1 MRLSIKLKL
10 AFILAASALG
20 MIGTVGTFT
29 LLLRSSQNT
38 LAAIN
43 AQTRAEFEAAF
54 SAVEQAARIQDFTLK
69 LVREKD
75 LDNIE
80 SLMKQSEAATRDLR
94 EHLRDIEGWS
104 SIRAAF
110 DALTKANDH
119 VRDAVMAAEGAR
131 AHSIFVEE
139 STPAFQALLK
149 AIREQQQQYQKK
161 QDAET
166 ARAATRLVVTQTIV
180 TVAGGI
186 LSALIIFIG
195 VLLTR
200 SISNALSRIV
210 EKVRAVAGGDLRI
223 SLEDE
228 GAQQRTLLLAVSGG
242 AADEEIGNLYH
253 AFNDMLESLRSLQG
267 RVAAAFQEM
276 EQAIGD
282 VTSLAGGLQ
291 SGADKQSRSVDE
303 IAEFISRVN
312 EQAGGVARSMEAQ
325 AHKSEETS
333 SSILELM
340 SSIEEVS
347 KNADSLSASV
357 EDTSSSIVEVLNS
370 NKEVS
375 HNMEALNALVSKASA
390 AVAQIDTSIK
400 EVQTLAQDSQQISN
414 EVKESA
420 QKDGSAV
427 VEAAIGEMTRI
438 RAAVLALSGTVSK
451 LSVSVGNIGE
461 ILAVIE
467 HVAQQTNLLALNA
480 AIIAAQAG
488 EHGRSFAV
496 VADEIRALA
505 ERTTSSTQEISNVI
519 AGIQTETRNVG
530 SLVSEGVERVDAG
543 VQTVNR
549 THQALKNII
558 ASSERAQV
566 MSSRIARS
574 TAEQASGSREVAH
587 SIKAVVDLSAQISRA
602 TVEQAQGSTSII
614 RAVENMRELA
624 EHVRRAMGEQ
634 TAAARLISKA
644 SVDSN
649 QLSQE
654 VTKASQES
662 KQLVERV
669 VSEASNIRTSAKDT
683 LAFVSRMNEIVEGFD
698 ALAGHLKSTLSQ
710 FQTH

>member
-10 AFILAASALG
+10 AFILAASAFG
-20 MIGTVGTFT
+20 MIGAAGAFT
-29 LLLRSSQNT
+29 ALLRSSQNT
-38 LAAIN
+38 LTAIN
-43 AQTRAEFEAAF
+43 AQTKAEFEGAF
-54 SAVEQAARIQDFTLK
+54 NAVEQAARIQDFTLK

-94 EHLRDIEGWS
+94 ERLQALEESGS
-104 SIRAAF
+104 SRTAF
-110 DALTKANDH
+110 DALTKANDL
-119 VRDAVMAAEGAR
+119 VRGAVMTGEGAR

-149 AIREQQQQYQKK
+149 TIREQQQQYQKK
-161 QDAET
+161 QDAE
-166 ARAATRLVVTQTIV
+166 AGRAAARLLVTQTIV
-180 TVAGGI
+180 IVAVSLLVASI
-186 LSALIIFIG
+186 TLIG

-200 SISNALSRIV
+200 SISRALSRIV
-210 EKVRAVAGGDLRI
+210 ERVRMVAGGDLRI
-223 SLEDE
+223 SLEDDE
-228 GAQQRTLLLAVSGG
+228 TSLLAGSRG
-242 AADEEIGNLYH
+242 AADEEIGDLYR
-253 AFNDMLESLRSLQG
+253 AFNDMLENLRSLQG
-267 RVAAAFQEM
+267 RVAAAFHEL
-276 EQAIGD
+276 EQAIGE
-282 VTSLAGGLQ
+282 VTDLAGGLQ

-303 IAEFISRVN
+303 IAAFISRVS
-312 EQAGGVARSMEAQ
+312 EHAGGVAHSMEAQ
-325 AHKSEETS
+325 LNKSEETS
-333 SSILELM
+333 SSILEM
-340 SSIEEVS
+340 ISSIEEVS
-347 KNADSLSASV
+347 RNADSLSASV
-357 EDTSSSIVEVLNS
+357 EDTSSSIVEVVNS
-370 NKEVS
+370 NREVS
-375 HNMEALNALVSKASA
+375 RNMGAFNSLVSKAST

-414 EVKESA
+414 EVKVSA
-420 QKDGSAV
+420 QQEGSAV
-427 VEAAIGEMTRI
+427 IEAAIGEMHRI
-438 RAAVLALSGTVSK
+438 RSVVLALSETVGK

-505 ERTTSSTQEISNVI
+505 ERTTSSTQEISKVI
-519 AGIQTETRNVG
+519 AGIRTETKNVG

-566 MSSRIARS
+566 MSSRIAKS
-574 TAEQASGSREVAH
+574 TAEQSAGSRDVAH
-587 SIKAVVDLSAQISRA
+587 SIKAVVDLSTEISRA
-602 TVEQAQGSTSII
+602 TVEQAQGSETII

-634 TAAARLISKA
+634 TAAARLILKA
-644 SVDSN
+644 SIDSN

-654 VTKASQES
+654 VTRASQES
-662 KQLVERV
+662 KQLVERA
-669 VSEASNIRTSAKDT
+669 VSEASNIRTSARDT
-683 LAFVSRMNEIVEGFD
+683 LAFVSRMKEIVEGFD
-698 ALAGHLKSTLSQ
+698 ALAGHLKKTLSQ